1 MKLTTQEKEE
11 LTKIA
16 KKEPL
21 VQRLLD
27 ELNSFKEDPLKRF
40 FAACKNLGDAF
51 AQEIEEYLAKDKKK
65 SLLETEDKTF
75 ERLVSLLKDNDKI
88 TAGMNRSKDLIFP
101 DEAVVGKK
109 KKKEDEEQS
118 IAI

>member
-1 MKLTTQEKEE
+1 MKLTNHQKEE

-21 VQRLLD
+21 VQLLLD

-51 AQEIEEYLAKDKKK
+51 AEEIEDYLANKGKK
-65 SLLETEDKTF
+65 SLIQSEDKTF

-88 TAGMNRSKDLIFP
+88 TSGMNRSKDTIYP
-101 DEAVVGKK
+101 DEAVPGKK
-109 KKKEDEEQS
+109 KKKEEEEQS
-118 IAI
+118 IPI